1 MDTLNIPENAEVKL
15 QTNISSDAIVAT
27 NVSINDVIVKKS
39 TQYKFTTDLGPVSLL
54 THKGL
59 SVVSSFFVSTGNL
72 DSIMNVTQVNSI
84 LLYDSQKIELQVY
97 KQKITQNFFIVYSSV
112 NLIF

>member
-1 MDTLNIPENAEVKL
+1 MDTLNIPENTVVKL
-15 QTNISSDAIVAT
+15 QVNISSDAVVAT

-39 TQYKFTTDLGPVSLL
+39 TQYKFTTDLGTVSLL

-59 SVVSSFFVSTGNL
+59 SVVSSFFVSTGNI
-72 DSIMNVTQVNSI
+72 DAIMNVTQVSNS
-84 LLYDSQKIELQVY
+84 LLYDNQKVELQVY

-112 NLIF
+112 NLTF